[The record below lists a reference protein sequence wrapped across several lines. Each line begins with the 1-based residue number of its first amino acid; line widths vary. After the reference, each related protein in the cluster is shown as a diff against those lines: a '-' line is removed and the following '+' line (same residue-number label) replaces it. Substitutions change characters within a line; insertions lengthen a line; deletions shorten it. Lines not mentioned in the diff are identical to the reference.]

1 MKWIVFLLIIV
12 SALLWTAGVDAQE
25 IATSTPAVVDLSG
38 AVQQQPQAQFSVQPT
53 ATWTPQPTPSV
64 RLEPL
69 QTANVR
75 DLPSTDASGA
85 FGAIIGQIRVGEVYN
100 VTGRFVNWYQFQ
112 YPDSPNGRGW
122 VYGDLVTIYGDVNAI
137 PVVDLS
143 VQATIDPAILGVTQT
158 LAAVTLT
165 PGGLLTATAN
175 ARVIAA
181 PPGAGGAALSSE
193 SGEPGMILPTYTYPA
208 GVVFVPTQAAPSG
221 IIDTPV
227 PVSSNQTG
235 GIPPI
240 VPIMVLG
247 GIGVLGLAISSIRR

>member
-1 MKWIVFLLIIV
+1 MRTLGVALVVI
-12 SALLWTAGVDAQE
+12 SALIGTASVSAQE
-25 IATSTPAVVDLSG
+25 IATSTPAAVDLSG
-38 AVQQQPQAQFSVQPT
+38 AVQQQPEVQFSVQPT

-85 FGAIIGQIRVGEVYN
+85 FGIIIGQIRAGEVYN

-112 YPDSPNGRGW
+112 FQDSPNGRGW
-122 VYGDLVTIYGDVNAI
+122 VYGDLVTIIGDVNSI
-137 PVVDLS
+137 PIIDLS
-143 VQATIDPAILGVTQT
+143 VQPTVDPFILGVTQT

-181 PPGAGGAALSSE
+181 PPGAGGAAL
-193 SGEPGMILPTYTYPA
+193 GGDGVEPGMILPTYTYPA
-208 GVVFVPTQAAPSG
+208 GVVFMPTQAPPSG
-221 IIDTPV
+221 MNEMPA
-227 PVSSNQTG
+227 PLSSNQTG

>member
-1 MKWIVFLLIIV
+1 MKTVGIALVVI
-12 SALLWTAGVDAQE
+12 SALIGAAAVGAQE
-25 IATSTPAVVDLSG
+25 MATSTPAPVDLSG
-38 AVQQQPQAQFSVQPT
+38 VIQQQPQAQFSIPAT

-69 QTANVR
+69 RTANVR
-75 DLPSTDASGA
+75 ILPSTDASGA
-85 FGAIIGQIRVGEVYN
+85 FGEIIGQIRAGEVYN

-122 VYGDLVTIYGDVNAI
+122 VYGELVTIYGDVNAI
-137 PVVDLS
+137 PVIDLS
-143 VQATIDPAILGVTQT
+143 AQATIDPLILGATQT

-181 PPGAGGAALSSE
+181 PPSAGGAALSGDG
-193 SGEPGMILPTYTYPA
+193 GEPGMILPTYTYPA
-208 GVVFVPTQAAPSG
+208 GIVFMPTQPAPNGMSELSAP
-221 IIDTPV
+221 I
-227 PVSSNQTG
+227 SRSRTG

>member
-1 MKWIVFLLIIV
+1 MKSIAIALVIV
-12 SALLWTAGVDAQE
+12 SALMWTSGAGAQE
-25 IATSTPAVVDLSG
+25 IATSTPAPVNLSG
-38 AVQQQPQAQFSVQPT
+38 AVQQQPEAQFSVQST

-85 FGAIIGQIRVGEVYN
+85 FGNIIGQIRVGEVYN

-112 YPDSPNGRGW
+112 FPDSPNGRGW

-143 VQATIDPAILGVTQT
+143 AQASIDPAILAVTQT
-158 LAAVTLT
+158 HAAVTLT

-193 SGEPGMILPTYTYPA
+193 GDEPGMILPTYTYPA
-208 GVVFVPTQAAPSG
+208 GVVFMPTQPAPDG
-221 IIDTPV
+221 ITETPA